1 MVWSNGNV
9 TDFLWKSDT
18 YLMGYIQNCIFQS
31 ELHKELGYATENANK
46 PKSNADELDLL
57 ESRRLPMYELR
68 A

>member
-1 MVWSNGNV
+1 
-9 TDFLWKSDT
+9 
-18 YLMGYIQNCIFQS
+18 MGYIQNCIFQS